1 MKKTIASLLATSCVL
16 AACSEKP
23 APIRITGSSTVYPFT
38 AAVADSFAGKDGNV
52 HPLVQ
57 SAGTIAGM
65 KTFCAGPGAPDLLD
79 ASRRITRDDLA
90 ACTANKVGDVLE
102 IPIGLDGIAVAEAK
116 SGPKLAVTTKD
127 LYLALAAN
135 PMGKPNSARTWRD
148 VNPALPAL
156 PIKVLGPPE
165 SSGTRA
171 AFVTLL
177 IEPGCLVAMP
187 EAQTLRT
194 SGDPAKFDMTCS
206 RLRNDGAFVSEG
218 EDDNA
223 IVTALERDPKALGV
237 FGYSYLERNL
247 AQLRAVPIGGVA
259 PDATTI
265 ANGTYPGVRQLY
277 LYVKKAHMEK
287 KPAIKTFLNLYL
299 DMAAANGPLA
309 RAGLIPLSEKA
320 AARARRTIEGGFP
333 VEPAALP

>member
-1 MKKTIASLLATSCVL
+1 MKKTIALLLAASCAL
-16 AACSEKP
+16 AACGEKP

-38 AAVADSFAGKDGNV
+38 AAVADSFASKDGSV

-57 SAGTIAGM
+57 SAGTVAGM
-65 KTFCAGPGAPDLLD
+65 KSFCAGPGAPDLLD

-102 IPIGLDGIAVAEAK
+102 IPIGLDGIALAEATA
-116 SGPKLAVTTKD
+116 GPKLAVTTKD

-135 PMGKPNSARTWRD
+135 PMGKPNSAKTWRD

-171 AFVTLL
+171 SFVTLL

-187 EAQTLRT
+187 DAQALRT
-194 SGDPAKFDMTCS
+194 SGDPAKFDSVCS
-206 RLRNDGAFVSEG
+206 RLRSDGAFVSEG

-223 IVTALERDPKALGV
+223 IVAALEKDSQALGV
-237 FGYSYLERNL
+237 FGYSYLERNM
-247 AQLRAVPIGGVA
+247 AQLRAVPIGGTA
-259 PDATTI
+259 PNATTI

-287 KPAIKTFLNLYL
+287 KPSIKEFLNLYL
-299 DMAAANGPLA
+299 DMAAPAGPLVK
-309 RAGLIPLSEKA
+309 AGLIPLSEKA
-320 AARARRTIEGGFP
+320 AARARQTIEGGFP
-333 VEPAALP
+333 VERDALP

>member
-1 MKKTIASLLATSCVL
+1 MKKTIALLLAASCAL

-38 AAVADSFAGKDGNV
+38 AAVADSFASKDGSV

-57 SAGTIAGM
+57 SAGTVAGM
-65 KTFCAGPGAPDLLD
+65 KSFCAGPGAPDLLD

-102 IPIGLDGIAVAEAK
+102 IPIGLDGIALAEATA
-116 SGPKLAVTTKD
+116 GPKLAVTTKD

-135 PMGKPNSARTWRD
+135 PMGKPNSAKTWRD

-171 AFVTLL
+171 SFVTLL

-187 EAQTLRT
+187 DAQALRT
-194 SGDPAKFDMTCS
+194 SGDPAKFDSVCS
-206 RLRNDGAFVSEG
+206 RLRSDGAFVSEG

-223 IVTALERDPKALGV
+223 IVAALEKDSQALGV
-237 FGYSYLERNL
+237 FGYSYLERNM
-247 AQLRAVPIGGVA
+247 AQLRAVPIGGTA

-287 KPAIKTFLNLYL
+287 KPSIKEFLNLYL
-299 DMAAANGPLA
+299 DMAAPAGPLVK
-309 RAGLIPLSEKA
+309 AGLIPLSEKA
-320 AARARRTIEGGFP
+320 AARARQTIEGGFP
-333 VEPAALP
+333 VERDALP